1 MGSSGSGAGG
11 SGGRG
16 FGGGGPGSVT
26 LKSGKLTSTDPGRQK
41 AWTSIQTVYSKIAPE
56 SFGFIFGEPGVVRAY
71 EALFGLHVMLVQEQ
85 SWQKIEQRYGVDGG
99 SGCLARLADALSP
112 DDGKS
117 AIHPNLQA
125 PLRKALLDFFLRIV
139 GDDPSV
145 RNRGD
150 AQQVIA
156 AVDPAAFKRTSNH
169 FLAAYLL
176 EHLRQEG
183 ANLSSAA
190 RRHLQEFAAA
200 KADRIVGAFEKEF
213 RGKAW
218 QDVPQAS
225 YAHLLR
231 VMGGE
236 RDWTA
241 RWLRKAP
248 KP

>member
-16 FGGGGPGSVT
+16 FDGGGPGSVT
-26 LKSGKLTSTDPGRQK
+26 LKRGKLTVTDPGRQK
-41 AWTSIQTVYSKIAPE
+41 AWASIQTVYSKIAPE
-56 SFGFIFGEPGVVRAY
+56 SFGFAFGEPGVVRAY
-71 EALFGLHVMLVQEQ
+71 EALFGLHVMLVQER
-85 SWQKIEQRYGVDGG
+85 SWQKVEQRYGVDGG
-99 SGCLARLADALSP
+99 SGCLSRLADVLSP
-112 DDGKS
+112 DHGEA

-139 GDDPSV
+139 GDDPAV

-156 AVDPAAFKRTSNH
+156 AVDPEVFQRTSNH
-169 FLAAYLL
+169 FLAAYLR

-183 ANLSSAA
+183 ANLSPAA
-190 RRHLQEFAAA
+190 RRHVQEFAAA
-200 KADRIVGAFEKEF
+200 KADRIVGAFEKQF

-218 QDVPQAS
+218 QEVPQAS

-231 VMGGE
+231 IMGGE
-236 RDWTA
+236 RDWTV
-241 RWLRKAP
+241 RRLRTAL